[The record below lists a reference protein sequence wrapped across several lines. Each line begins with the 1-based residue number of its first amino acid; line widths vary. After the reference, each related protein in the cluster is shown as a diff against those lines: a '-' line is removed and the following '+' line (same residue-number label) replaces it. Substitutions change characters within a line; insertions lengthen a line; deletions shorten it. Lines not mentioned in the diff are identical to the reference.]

1 MAKVEVHLPEM
12 IHASQLSEH
21 PRNSNKQ
28 SRHMYGELRE
38 SIRENGFDETLTVVP
53 RDDDSEGYY
62 IVAGNHRFRAGRAE
76 GMKDFP
82 CVVRGDWDD
91 VAQQVEMVRRNYVR
105 GALDKNAFTIAV
117 DALVAEQELSIEE
130 VQEAMGFEDSDV
142 FMDFYKEENERM
154 ENAQAAAAE
163 YKAGTSGKSSQIQMI
178 DDLGLILSAIFEQ
191 HGDTV
196 PYSFVVFPAGQANHL
211 FVAATPALVNNLT
224 RVAEYCIS
232 KHMDIN
238 VILGGLLTIG
248 MDQSKMFAEEETDVT
263 KAKELGSEGLGGDR
277 PNFSKIEVSQ

>member
-1 MAKVEVHLPEM
+1 MSKVEVHLPEL
-12 IHASQLSEH
+12 IHASQLAEH

-53 RDDDSEGYY
+53 RDDDSGGYY

-82 CVVRGDWDD
+82 CVVRDDWDE
-91 VAQQVEMVRRNYVR
+91 VQQQVELVRRNYVR
-105 GALDKNAFTIAV
+105 GAIDKNAFTIAV
-117 DALVAEQELSIEE
+117 DALVSEQELSIEE
-130 VQEAMGFEDSDV
+130 VQEAMGFEDH
-142 FMDFYKEENERM
+142 DFFLDYYKEENERQ
-154 ENAQAAAAE
+154 EKAQQAAAE
-163 YKAGTSGKSSQIQMI
+163 HIRNSGSKSSQIQMV

-196 PYSFVVFPAGQANHL
+196 PYSFVVFPAGQQNHL
-211 FVAATPALVNNLT
+211 FVAATPALVHNLT
-224 RVAEYCIS
+224 RVAEYCVIN
-232 KHMDIN
+232 HMDIN

-248 MDQSKMFAEEETDVT
+248 MDQAKMFTEDQDLEETET
-263 KAKELGSEGLGGDR
+263 LGREGIGEK
-277 PNFSKIEVSQ
+277 PASFSRILPDE

>member
-1 MAKVEVHLPEM
+1 MSKVEVHLPEL
-12 IHASQLSEH
+12 IHASQLAEH

-53 RDDDSEGYY
+53 RDDDSDGYY

-82 CVVRGDWDD
+82 CVVRDDWDE
-91 VAQQVEMVRRNYVR
+91 VQQQVELVRRNYVR
-105 GALDKNAFTIAV
+105 GAIDKNAFTIAV
-117 DALVAEQELSIEE
+117 DALVSEQELSIEE
-130 VQEAMGFEDSDV
+130 VQEAMGFEDH
-142 FMDFYKEENERM
+142 DFFLDYYKEENERQ
-154 ENAQAAAAE
+154 EKAQAAAA
-163 YKAGTSGKSSQIQMI
+163 AHIQNSGSKSSQIQMV

-196 PYSFVVFPAGQANHL
+196 PYSFVVFPAGQQNHL
-211 FVAATPALVNNLT
+211 FVAATPALVHNLT
-224 RVAEYCIS
+224 RVAEYCVIN
-232 KHMDIN
+232 HMDIN

-248 MDQSKMFAEEETDVT
+248 MDQAKMFTEDQDLEETET
-263 KAKELGSEGLGGDR
+263 LGRKGIGENPAS
-277 PNFSKIEVSQ
+277 FSRILPDE

>member
-1 MAKVEVHLPEM
+1 MSKVEVHLPEL
-12 IHASQLSEH
+12 IHASQLAEH

-53 RDDDSEGYY
+53 RDDDSDGYY

-82 CVVRGDWDD
+82 CVVRDDWDE
-91 VAQQVEMVRRNYVR
+91 VQQQVELVRRNYVR
-105 GALDKNAFTIAV
+105 GAIDKNAFTIAV
-117 DALVAEQELSIEE
+117 DALVSEQELSIEE
-130 VQEAMGFEDSDV
+130 VQEAMGFEDH
-142 FMDFYKEENERM
+142 DFFLDYYKEENERQ
-154 ENAQAAAAE
+154 EKAQAAAA
-163 YKAGTSGKSSQIQMI
+163 AHIQNSGSKSSQIQMV

-211 FVAATPALVNNLT
+211 FVAATPALVHNLT
-224 RVAEYCIS
+224 RVAEYCVIN
-232 KHMDIN
+232 HMDIN

-248 MDQSKMFAEEETDVT
+248 MDQAKMFTEDQDLEETET
-263 KAKELGSEGLGGDR
+263 LGRKGIGEKPAS
-277 PNFSKIEVSQ
+277 FSRILPDE